1 VKTLSDKAELDS
13 YLEDIHFAFVLSI
26 DPSMSGSSEIHSFFL
41 ELAEEHK
48 MHANF
53 ILFERPGPLQLQKLE
68 VNRNPLTLR
77 INNPELLVEKREIE
91 EFIEHHNHLLVT
103 PLDKSNLRRLGRTGK
118 PLIVAIV
125 RENHTASNALLSLL
139 EESVAAL
146 EIEVAH
152 QFVIGFMN
160 GEKYATYLERYRGA
174 LSPPSLLVL
183 DLSVNGYYVLREITR
198 DSVQETLTSA
208 ITKSL
213 PWKEVDPVG
222 LGLLERIRWKLKQY
236 YPWSLLC
243 CLPVLFFLLSYLF
256 PHPNSLKEKKA

>member
-1 VKTLSDKAELDS
+1 VKTLSHKAELDS